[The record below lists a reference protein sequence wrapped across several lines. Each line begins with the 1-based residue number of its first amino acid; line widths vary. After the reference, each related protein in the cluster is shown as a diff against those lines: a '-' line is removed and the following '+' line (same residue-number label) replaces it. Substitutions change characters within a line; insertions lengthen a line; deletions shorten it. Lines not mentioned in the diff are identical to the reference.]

1 VTADNTARLG
11 RLSLLASAICGRPV
25 LVAPAEPGESVW
37 TDGTVVFVGAEATP
51 RERLEA
57 LAVQAS
63 LIAAGSLEPA
73 IVRRLAARPG
83 LARRYLA
90 IEGHRALAASED
102 VLPPPVLS
110 LIDRRAAARAG
121 TPAASLAV
129 ARGRQPVADP
139 PACFGMIRPRRLLAA
154 QGRRRAPDPADE
166 GAGPA
171 RPLVAEA
178 AAEITRPLWRAGPG
192 PNDGADDAAAPRPR
206 DRDAREHDADAD
218 GGNVGPS
225 APPFASLA
233 GGSGALAW
241 LFRRMLRAG
250 RAAAGGGPLGAR
262 TEGSARG
269 TRGAGHG
276 TALAIRP
283 AAVLDEFAAAP
294 RQAATY
300 PEWDVFRGRYR
311 PDWCTVDESDQPP
324 APGAPLQRPDG
335 RALRR
340 PLARLGMG
348 LDRCRRELQ
357 GEEVDID
364 AAIQARVDAVAQV
377 PCDDAVYIASLRRR
391 RELAVLVLLDISGS
405 SAEPGEGSGTVH
417 EQQRAAAGLLT
428 AALHGLG
435 DRVALYGFCSQGR
448 SAVHLVR
455 VKSFGDDLDTL
466 VLRRLGGLVPG
477 GFTRLGAAIR
487 HSASVLEERGG
498 TSRRLLVVLSDGLA
512 YDHGYERR
520 YGEADARRAL
530 DETRRRGTGCL
541 CVTVGAATDA
551 VALRRVFG
559 TAAHASVARPE
570 QLAAVIGPLLGAA
583 LRSAE
588 FRRRMSQR
596 ESRARERRT
605 AGRRTA

>member
-1 VTADNTARLG
+1 MTADNTARLG
-11 RLSLLASAICGRPV
+11 RPSLLASVICGRMV

-37 TDGTVVFVGAEATP
+37 TDGTVIFVGAEATP

-63 LIAAGSLEPA
+63 LIAAGSLEPG

-90 IEGHRALAASED
+90 IEGHRALAAIED

-110 LIDRRAAARAG
+110 LIDRQAAARAG

-129 ARGRQPVADP
+129 ALGRQPVADP

-154 QGRRRAPDPADE
+154 QGRGRAPDPADE

-171 RPLVAEA
+171 RPPVAEA
-178 AAEITRPLWRAGPG
+178 AAEGARPLWRPGPG
-192 PNDGADDAAAPRPR
+192 PNGGTDDAAAPRPR
-206 DRDAREHDADAD
+206 DRDSDAD
-218 GGNVGPS
+218 GGSVGPVP
-225 APPFASLA
+225 PPFASLV

-262 TEGSARG
+262 TGGSARG
-269 TRGAGHG
+269 TRGAGRG
-276 TALAIRP
+276 TALAIPP
-283 AAVLDEFAAAP
+283 AAVLGEPAAAP
-294 RQAATY
+294 RGAATY
-300 PEWDVFRGRYR
+300 PEWDVYRGCYR
-311 PDWCTVDESDQPP
+311 PDWCTVDETEPRP
-324 APGAPLQRPDG
+324 APGAPLPVPDG

-364 AAIQARVDAVAQV
+364 AAIQARADAVAQV
-377 PCDDAVYIASLRRR
+377 PRDDAVYIASLRRR

-417 EQQRAAAGLLT
+417 EQQRAAAGPLT

-487 HSASVLEERGG
+487 HGASVLEERGG

-530 DETRRRGTGCL
+530 DEARRRGTGCL

-551 VALRRVFG
+551 VTLRRVFG

-588 FRRRMSQR
+588 LRRRMWQR
-596 ESRARERRT
+596 ESRTRERS
-605 AGRRTA
+605 AGRGTA